1 MNIAHNVE
9 IRGLLLAAV
18 VLVTSRAAAADGP
31 SPPPPA
37 ATEESPPPAQPRPR
51 PPGALVV
58 TAGPLVGVRG
68 GATTYGGEA
77 SLWYQPPRPVWFG
90 VDAGVGNHTFS
101 AEAQVAWM
109 PTRNGTVIGLGV
121 GAVRTRGERFP
132 RTGFQATTW
141 LVGKAPF
148 GNLPLP
154 FVPYLRVEGHRNEA
168 IASGGVMLKV
178 PLFFARLGGG
188 GAPAE
193 IAIRPGRPA
202 PAFAL
207 AAIDRPP
214 EDPTQPIEQVALDRL
229 RGKVVLVEFWASW
242 CQPCQAMVPWLS
254 ALATEL
260 GPRGLEVVSINCERE
275 RSTEEIAR
283 IARASAAT
291 YRVLH
296 DQRGEVCRAYEV
308 TSYPRLILIDR
319 GGVIRGVT
327 TRNNESLRH
336 ALRARIDEELA
347 RNLPLPV
354 PLAVAVTPR
363 PTAWPATP
371 PRPLPAR

>member
-9 IRGLLLAAV
+9 IRGLLVAAV
-18 VLVTSRAAAADGP
+18 VLVGSPAAVADGP
-31 SPPPPA
+31 PPPSPPPA
-37 ATEESPPPAQPRPR
+37 ATEQSPPPARPR
-51 PPGALVV
+51 ASGALVL
-58 TAGPLVGVRG
+58 TAGPLLGVRG

-109 PTRNGTVIGLGV
+109 PTRNGPVIGLGV
-121 GAVRTRGERFP
+121 GPVRTRGERFP
-132 RTGFQATTW
+132 RTGVQATTW

-178 PLFFARLGGG
+178 PVFFARVGGG
-188 GAPAE
+188 RAAGE
-193 IAIRPGRPA
+193 LAIRPGRPA
-202 PAFAL
+202 PSFAL
-207 AAIDRPP
+207 AAM
-214 EDPTQPIEQVALDRL
+214 TQPTETVALDRL

-242 CQPCQAMVPWLS
+242 CQPCRDMVPWLS
-254 ALATEL
+254 ALTQEL

-275 RSTEEIAR
+275 RPTAEIAG

-296 DQRGEVCRAYEV
+296 DQGGEVCRAYEV
-308 TSYPRLILIDR
+308 TSYPRLILVDR
-319 GGVIRGVT
+319 AGVIRGVT
-327 TRNNESLRH
+327 TRNNERMRA
-336 ALRARIDEELA
+336 ALRARIDEELCA
-347 RNLPLPV
+347 SG
-354 PLAVAVTPR
+354 VAAADGAEPGHR
-363 PTAWPATP
+363 PPGKCS
-371 PRPLPAR
+371 